1 MNLYIK
7 IAKDIKKL
15 IIENKVPSGGKLPS
29 INSLCK
35 KYNCSKGTIIKAYD
49 SLCKEHLVYSF
60 PQSGFYV
67 VDSMIREGDENS
79 SIYDLSSGNPT
90 INSIPIQEI
99 KHCLNT
105 AIELYSNSSLEL
117 SLAGSPSLGK
127 ILPDHL
133 AKQHVYCDT
142 KNIYLAQGILQ
153 VLTVLSQMP
162 FPNGNDTI
170 LIEEP
175 SYSFFVRYLKF
186 ENKKVKTIKRDEDGI
201 DLNELEQIFKND
213 KIKFFYTAPRNH
225 NPLGTH
231 YSNKHVQAIINLA
244 HKYNVFIVEDDNFA
258 DSSNLSRYCPI
269 YYYSNFK
276 NCIYL
281 KSYTKCIP
289 YIRIGVAIIPD
300 ELVDAYNEGISYS
313 YYYSYYMPSLVSQAT
328 LESYIKSSLFDKHTL
343 AISTTVNN
351 KLKLI
356 RKITKKWDW
365 KLIKLIGASSGYYS
379 TLKLSPK
386 INCNKLIENL
396 RNRNVHIKSNIE
408 SFYDSNNFDNSI
420 RISVAR
426 INKTRLETALN
437 IIYEEVL
444 NITKQY
450 HS

>member
-153 VLTVLSQMP
+153 VLTVLS
-162 FPNGNDTI
+162 
-170 LIEEP
+170 
-175 SYSFFVRYLKF
+175 
-186 ENKKVKTIKRDEDGI
+186 
-201 DLNELEQIFKND
+201 
-213 KIKFFYTAPRNH
+213 
-225 NPLGTH
+225 
-231 YSNKHVQAIINLA
+231 
-244 HKYNVFIVEDDNFA
+244 
-258 DSSNLSRYCPI
+258 
-269 YYYSNFK
+269 
-276 NCIYL
+276 
-281 KSYTKCIP
+281 
-289 YIRIGVAIIPD
+289 
-300 ELVDAYNEGISYS
+300 
-313 YYYSYYMPSLVSQAT
+313 
-328 LESYIKSSLFDKHTL
+328 
-343 AISTTVNN
+343 
-351 KLKLI
+351 
-356 RKITKKWDW
+356 
-365 KLIKLIGASSGYYS
+365 
-379 TLKLSPK
+379 
-386 INCNKLIENL
+386 
-396 RNRNVHIKSNIE
+396 
-408 SFYDSNNFDNSI
+408 
-420 RISVAR
+420 
-426 INKTRLETALN
+426 
-437 IIYEEVL
+437 
-444 NITKQY
+444 
-450 HS
+450 

>member
-90 INSIPIQEI
+90 INSTPIQEI

-117 SLAGSPSLGK
+117 SLAGSPSLGE
-127 ILPDHL
+127 ILPEHL

-186 ENKKVKTIKRDEDGI
+186 EN
-201 DLNELEQIFKND
+201 
-213 KIKFFYTAPRNH
+213 
-225 NPLGTH
+225 
-231 YSNKHVQAIINLA
+231 
-244 HKYNVFIVEDDNFA
+244 
-258 DSSNLSRYCPI
+258 
-269 YYYSNFK
+269 
-276 NCIYL
+276 
-281 KSYTKCIP
+281 
-289 YIRIGVAIIPD
+289 
-300 ELVDAYNEGISYS
+300 
-313 YYYSYYMPSLVSQAT
+313 
-328 LESYIKSSLFDKHTL
+328 
-343 AISTTVNN
+343 
-351 KLKLI
+351 
-356 RKITKKWDW
+356 RKKKWKW
-365 KLIKLIGASSGYYS
+365 NW
-379 TLKLSPK
+379 LKWTWT
-386 INCNKLIENL
+386 
-396 RNRNVHIKSNIE
+396 
-408 SFYDSNNFDNSI
+408 NF
-420 RISVAR
+420 
-426 INKTRLETALN
+426 
-437 IIYEEVL
+437 
-444 NITKQY
+444 
-450 HS
+450 